1 MCCVVGN
8 HESGRGCLRESRGGP
23 RFSITNRAREDIMH
37 VDEALGFN
45 A

>member
-1 MCCVVGN
+1 MCCAVGN
-8 HESGRGCLRESRGGP
+8 HESGRGFLRESRGRP
-23 RFSITNRAREDIMH
+23 RFSITNRDSEDIMQ